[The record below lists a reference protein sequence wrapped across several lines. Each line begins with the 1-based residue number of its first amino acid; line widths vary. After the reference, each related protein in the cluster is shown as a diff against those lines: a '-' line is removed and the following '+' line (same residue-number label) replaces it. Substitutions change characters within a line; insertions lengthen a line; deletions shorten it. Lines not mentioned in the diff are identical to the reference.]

1 MDEGWWRV
9 SMKDR
14 FCSSCG
20 QDLNPGDLSIS
31 CRLCLRHY
39 HARCW
44 EKTGGCTTWGCRGK
58 PALDPDNDQDYK
70 RCPFCGE
77 EILAFAVKCRY
88 CRSLIKPVEK
98 ISPPPTRINFTNR
111 GRKDP
116 ILTLLVNLV
125 FPGAGYMYLGKTI
138 TGLIWF
144 IVACIAWFVAR
155 PLGFVAVFF
164 WILYDSTRQAVRFN
178 KNLNQNKSL

>member
-1 MDEGWWRV
+1 
-9 SMKDR
+9 MKER

-20 QDLNPGDLSIS
+20 QDIDSGDLSVS

-58 PALDPDNDQDYK
+58 PALNQENDPEYK
-70 RCPFCGE
+70 KCPYCGE
-77 EILAFAVKCRY
+77 EILAFAIKCRY
-88 CRSLIKPVEK
+88 CRSLIKPIKQISSSSTRVKYASREK
-98 ISPPPTRINFTNR
+98 SA
-111 GRKDP
+111 RKDP
-116 ILTLLVNLV
+116 LLTLLLNLV

-144 IVACIAWFVAR
+144 VVACAAWFIAR

-164 WILYDSTRQAVRFN
+164 WILYDSTRQAVHYN
-178 KNLNQNKSL
+178 KNLNENKSL